1 MYEHCGTPE
10 YIAPEIFKD
19 EGYEGFSCDI
29 WSAGVT
35 LYYMLAGVQPFKAN
49 KIEDLKEIILKG

>member
-1 MYEHCGTPE
+1 MILVLVEFYNQGDIMYEHCGTPT

-29 WSAGVT
+29 
-35 LYYMLAGVQPFKAN
+35 
-49 KIEDLKEIILKG
+49 